1 VGGRDMP
8 QDKTKS
14 KNQSTEPPK
23 EFGETKSREQQWEL
37 AGQKVDEKTDK
48 SSDKKE
54 KSED

>member
-1 VGGRDMP
+1 MT
-8 QDKTKS
+8 QDETKS

-54 KSED
+54 KSEE